1 MRPQLSL
8 IIPFYGT
15 ADKKMLER
23 CLASIYCQDLK
34 TEDYEII
41 LADDQ
46 GKGLGGAR
54 NNGIRKAQGEYILFI
69 DADDYLFP
77 NALSRC
83 ISLLTHRPDML
94 SFGYQKVSHSN
105 ESPRKNK
112 YEQYKMYPS
121 GAAFMNEHNFMGT
134 AWRHLF
140 LREWLLKYQLTFS
153 ENTFH
158 EDEAFMAKAYFHAQ
172 TTIITDWLVYA
183 YYQCPQSILHRQ
195 DNICRI
201 KRIQDF
207 RLILTSLQTYLKE
220 HAEASQL
227 QKQALQRRIHFL
239 TIDYIIQLKR
249 NHCSLSTYYQ
259 VINELKKNGLL
270 PLPLK
275 KYSWKYSIA
284 RVIINLF
291 ASL

>member
-83 ISLLTHRPDML
+83 CLLYTSP
-94 SFGYQKVSHSN
+94 
-105 ESPRKNK
+105 SPRD
-112 YEQYKMYPS
+112 
-121 GAAFMNEHNFMGT
+121 T
-134 AWRHLF
+134 R
-140 LREWLLKYQLTFS
+140 
-153 ENTFH
+153 
-158 EDEAFMAKAYFHAQ
+158 
-172 TTIITDWLVYA
+172 
-183 YYQCPQSILHRQ
+183 
-195 DNICRI
+195 
-201 KRIQDF
+201 
-207 RLILTSLQTYLKE
+207 
-220 HAEASQL
+220 
-227 QKQALQRRIHFL
+227 
-239 TIDYIIQLKR
+239 
-249 NHCSLSTYYQ
+249 
-259 VINELKKNGLL
+259 
-270 PLPLK
+270 
-275 KYSWKYSIA
+275 
-284 RVIINLF
+284 
-291 ASL
+291 